1 MLRVILTLVVSGVI
15 GYATNYIAV
24 KMLFRPLKPVYIF
37 GKQLPFTPGII
48 PKGKPRLAKALGNAV
63 GDKLLTDSDI
73 TSALLSDEAKN
84 SVAEEISLSIYCD
97 STPRQLIEGFSGVEN
112 AEKIQQK
119 LNEIVSEKIFDGVKN
134 ADIASLIITKGS
146 ATIKEKFST
155 GMLAMFINDSLIA
168 SVAEP
173 IGVQI
178 NEYIDNEAKE
188 KIAEMTAEEIS
199 KIAETDAKSLF
210 SSVGIGQEQLTEAV
224 KSVYGKVVSE
234 KIPTLLSSLDI
245 KKIVEEKVNAMDT
258 LELENLVLSVMKN
271 ELNAV
276 VNLGAA
282 IGLVIGILN
291 VLINI

>member
-1 MLRVILTLVVSGVI
+1 MLRIILTLVVSGVI

-84 SVAEEISLSIYCD
+84 SIAEEICHSIYCD
-97 STPRQLIEGFSGVEN
+97 SSPRQLIENFSDTEN
-112 AEKIQQK
+112 ADQIQQK
-119 LNEIVSEKIFDGVKN
+119 ICEIVSNKIFEGVKN
-134 ADIASLIITKGS
+134 ADIASLIIAEGS
-146 ATIKEKFST
+146 AAIKEKFST

-173 IGVQI
+173 IGVKI
-178 NEYIDNEAKE
+178 NEYIDSEGRQ
-188 KIAEMTAEEIS
+188 KIVEMTADEIS
-199 KIAETDAKSLF
+199 KIAETDAKTLF
-210 SSVGIGQEQLTEAV
+210 SEVGISRDALSGAV
-224 KSVYGKVVSE
+224 KSVYSKVVES
-234 KIPTLLSSLDI
+234 KLPALLSSLDI

-276 VNLGAA
+276 VNLGAV
-282 IGLVIGILN
+282 IGLVIGVLN
-291 VLINI
+291 VIINI

>member
-146 ATIKEKFST
+146 AAIKEKFST

-178 NEYIDNEAKE
+178 NEYIDSEGKN

>member
-1 MLRVILTLVVSGVI
+1 MLRIILTLVVSGVI

-84 SVAEEISLSIYCD
+84 SIAEEICLSIYCD
-97 STPRQLIEGFSGVEN
+97 SSPRRLIENFSDTEN
-112 AEKIQQK
+112 ADQIQQK
-119 LNEIVSEKIFDGVKN
+119 ICEIVSNKIFEGVKN
-134 ADIASLIITKGS
+134 ADIASLIIAEGS
-146 ATIKEKFST
+146 AAIKEKFST

-173 IGVQI
+173 IGVKI
-178 NEYIDNEAKE
+178 NEYIDCEGRQ
-188 KIAEMTAEEIS
+188 KIAEMTADEIS
-199 KIAETDAKSLF
+199 KIAETDAKTLF
-210 SSVGIGQEQLTEAV
+210 SEVGISRDALSGAV
-224 KSVYGKVVSE
+224 KSVYSKVVES
-234 KIPTLLSSLDI
+234 KLPALLSSLDI

-276 VNLGAA
+276 VNLGAV
-282 IGLVIGILN
+282 IGLVIGVLN
-291 VLINI
+291 VIINI

>member
-1 MLRVILTLVVSGVI
+1 MLRIILTLVVSGVI

-84 SVAEEISLSIYCD
+84 SIAEEICLSIYCD
-97 STPRQLIEGFSGVEN
+97 SSPRRLIENFSDTEN
-112 AEKIQQK
+112 ADQIQQK
-119 LNEIVSEKIFDGVKN
+119 ICEIVSNKIFEGVKN
-134 ADIASLIITKGS
+134 ADIASLIIDEGS
-146 ATIKEKFST
+146 AAIKEKFST

-173 IGVQI
+173 IGVKI
-178 NEYIDNEAKE
+178 NEYIDCEGRQ
-188 KIAEMTAEEIS
+188 KIAEMTADEIS
-199 KIAETDAKSLF
+199 KIAETDAKTLF
-210 SSVGIGQEQLTEAV
+210 SEVGISRDALSGAV
-224 KSVYGKVVSE
+224 KSVYSKVVES
-234 KIPTLLSSLDI
+234 KLPALLSSLDI

-276 VNLGAA
+276 VNLGAV
-282 IGLVIGILN
+282 IGLVIGVLN
-291 VLINI
+291 VIINI

>member
-1 MLRVILTLVVSGVI
+1 MLRIILTLVVSGVI

-84 SVAEEISLSIYCD
+84 SIAEEICHSIYCD
-97 STPRQLIEGFSGVEN
+97 SSPRQLIENFSDTEN
-112 AEKIQQK
+112 ADQIQQK
-119 LNEIVSEKIFDGVKN
+119 ICEIVSNKIFEGVKN
-134 ADIASLIITKGS
+134 ADIASLIIAEGS
-146 ATIKEKFST
+146 AAIKEKFST

-173 IGVQI
+173 IGVKI
-178 NEYIDNEAKE
+178 NEYIDCEGRQ
-188 KIAEMTAEEIS
+188 KIAEMTADEIS
-199 KIAETDAKSLF
+199 KIAETDAKTLF
-210 SSVGIGQEQLTEAV
+210 SEVGISRDALSGAV
-224 KSVYGKVVSE
+224 KSVYSKVVES
-234 KIPTLLSSLDI
+234 KLPALLSSLDI

-276 VNLGAA
+276 VNLGAV
-282 IGLVIGILN
+282 IGLVIGVLN
-291 VLINI
+291 VIINI

>member
-1 MLRVILTLVVSGVI
+1 MLRIILTLVVSGVI

-63 GDKLLTDSDI
+63 GDKLLTDTDI

-84 SVAEEISLSIYCD
+84 SIAEEICLSIYCD
-97 STPRQLIEGFSGVEN
+97 SSPRQLIENFSDTEN
-112 AEKIQQK
+112 ADQIQQK
-119 LNEIVSEKIFDGVKN
+119 ICEIVSNKIFEGVKN
-134 ADIASLIITKGS
+134 ADIASLIIAEGS
-146 ATIKEKFST
+146 AAIKEKFST

-173 IGVQI
+173 IGVKI
-178 NEYIDNEAKE
+178 NEYIDCEGRQ
-188 KIAEMTAEEIS
+188 KIAEMTADEIS
-199 KIAETDAKSLF
+199 KIAETDAKTLF
-210 SSVGIGQEQLTEAV
+210 SEVGISRDALSDAV
-224 KSVYGKVVSE
+224 KSVYSKVVES
-234 KIPTLLSSLDI
+234 KLPALLSSLDI

-276 VNLGAA
+276 VNLGAV
-282 IGLVIGILN
+282 IGLVIGVLN
-291 VLINI
+291 VIINI